1 MNILGEHVYCGIA
14 WADIKTS
21 IQLAQVCVVHAR
33 LRSVD
38 TRNGQHNNNYYYY
51 SYYTLIMVG
60 ISRSKVIN

>member
-38 TRNGQHNNNYYYY
+38 TRNGQHNNNNYYYY
-51 SYYTLIMVG
+51 YY
-60 ISRSKVIN
+60 